1 MHVYCWLSNLSI
13 KQHPRIG
20 NCILEFDKFLHH
32 YKQRWLDLRGRQGGP
47 VSEAANIPSSSTCPS
62 RTGVPCMT
70 LLICIPKKTLWIFV
84 YIDCFHRCCS
94 CFPQCLLSVHCTKM
108 QKHQPDLSVPIYTWL
123 SSVLWTI
130 TNITNKLGSSTCVL
144 RFFSL

>member
-20 NCILEFDKFLHH
+20 NCILEFDEFLHH

-94 CFPQCLLSVHCTKM
+94 VFHNVCCLYIAQRCKNISRIYQFQSIH
-108 QKHQPDLSVPIYTWL
+108 DL
-123 SSVLWTI
+123 VLYYEQ
-130 TNITNKLGSSTCVL
+130 
-144 RFFSL
+144 